1 MGVRPHY
8 GGGYY
13 FLPGGLVDPGESWA
27 QAAARE
33 VGEEV
38 GLAVDAVDLRE
49 IARIEH
55 DAWGRPGE
63 RVLLVC
69 FAGGQPAGVPT
80 PDGDEILETAWLPP
94 AEWPRFTT
102 GVQALLRRL
111 GRW

>member
-1 MGVRPHY
+1 VLPHY

-13 FLPGGLVDPGESWA
+13 FLPGGLIDPGETWA

-38 GLAVDAVDLRE
+38 GFAVDATELQE

-69 FAGGQPAGVPT
+69 FAGGEPAGEPVP
-80 PDGDEILETAWLPP
+80 DRDEILEVAWLPA
-94 AEWPRFTT
+94 AEWQRFTP
-102 GVQALLRRL
+102 GVQTLLRTL